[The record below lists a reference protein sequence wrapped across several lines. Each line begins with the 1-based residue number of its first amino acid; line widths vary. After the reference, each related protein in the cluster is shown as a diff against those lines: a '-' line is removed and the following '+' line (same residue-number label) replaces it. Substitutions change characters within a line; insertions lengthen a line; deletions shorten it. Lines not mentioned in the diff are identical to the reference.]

1 MKEILFDEPTLID
14 KLTEYIFFSN
24 LFEWTQAVHSN
35 AIVRSAGIPSVDR
48 IDCNNFTRCTEL
60 LSCRLTCCTYIIQH
74 ELPSLSLHAPIASN
88 CSKMKRNIRC
98 FPINLLATSMRSN
111 ACMLVHITRLPSNSN
126 YLSSTN
132 IYRRVAHINFP
143 CHFESKHKTSF
154 KSC

>member
-35 AIVRSAGIPSVDR
+35 AIVRSAGIPSVER
-48 IDCNNFTRCTEL
+48 IDCNNFTQCTEL

-98 FPINLLATSMRSN
+98 FTYKSPGHQYAKQCMH
-111 ACMLVHITRLPSNSN
+111 ACAYNTIA
-126 YLSSTN
+126 
-132 IYRRVAHINFP
+132 I
-143 CHFESKHKTSF
+143 E
-154 KSC
+154 